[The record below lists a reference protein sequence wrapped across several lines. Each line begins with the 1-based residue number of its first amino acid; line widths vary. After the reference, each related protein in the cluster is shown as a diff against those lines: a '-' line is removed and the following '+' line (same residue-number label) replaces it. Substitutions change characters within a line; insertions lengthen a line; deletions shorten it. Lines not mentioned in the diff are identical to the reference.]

1 MITVEKIKQIQKK
14 IKSGIPEGEVKNDL
28 IREGFSEDDIKEAFK
43 PKHYD
48 MRSWYLFFAII
59 ISLFA
64 LYQLIVHQRLLFVGL
79 SIAMFI
85 AYFSEIKRVA
95 KQNND

>member
-1 MITVEKIKQIQKK
+1 
-14 IKSGIPEGEVKNDL
+14 
-28 IREGFSEDDIKEAFK
+28 
-43 PKHYD
+43 

>member
-1 MITVEKIKQIQKK
+1 MITTEKFQQIQKQ
-14 IKSGIPEGEVKNDL
+14 IKLGYPEGEIKNDL
-28 IREGFSEDDIKEAFK
+28 IKEGFTEEDIKEAFK

-79 SIAMFI
+79 SIAMFV
-85 AYFSEIKRVA
+85 AYFSEVKRIA